1 MQLIIFD
8 LEWNMGYKPYLFDYH
23 GAEQTL
29 RGELIQIGAVK
40 VDEAGRMLDSLQ
52 LNLRPRLFRKLHH
65 HIAKVTGMTQSQLD
79 AGVPIK
85 EGLRRFMDW
94 CGPDAAFGEWGMD
107 DVPVLKQNL
116 FLNGL
121 DESWPHR

>member
-1 MQLIIFD
+1 M
-8 LEWNMGYKPYLFDYH
+8 
-23 GAEQTL
+23 
-29 RGELIQIGAVK
+29 
-40 VDEAGRMLDSLQ
+40 DEAGRMLDSLQ

-94 CGPDAAFGEWGMD
+94 CGPDAAFGRMGHGRRAGAQAEP
-107 DVPVLKQNL
+107 VPERA
-116 FLNGL
+116 G
-121 DESWPHR
+121 